1 MGKSRTF
8 SKERRMVSLHSLL
21 LKTIFRRKDGVW
33 RADYIRRHH
42 IFHHMGKQC
51 HFEPT
56 SLPSDSWLVSIHD
69 RVSIACGV
77 TFINH
82 DIFSNFLNVNPRYCN
97 HKDFVPLKTH
107 FDTIEI
113 MDDVCIGGGCFIMPG
128 VVIGSNSIVAGGSVV
143 TKDVPEGCVVGGAPA
158 RVICSTD
165 EFYKK
170 RRSIEEFDTS
180 VERTGSARK
189 VAHFGSWPSMA
200 R

>member
-56 SLPSDSWLVSIHD
+56 SLPSDSWLVSVHD

-180 VERTGSARK
+180 VERTREE
-189 VAHFGSWPSMA
+189 FENWYWEN
-200 R
+200 

>member
-113 MDDVCIGGGCFIMPG
+113 MDDV
-128 VVIGSNSIVAGGSVV
+128 
-143 TKDVPEGCVVGGAPA
+143 
-158 RVICSTD
+158 
-165 EFYKK
+165 
-170 RRSIEEFDTS
+170 
-180 VERTGSARK
+180 
-189 VAHFGSWPSMA
+189 
-200 R
+200 